1 MSDRVI
7 TLKISDEA
15 QHEFQT
21 LADKLGY
28 PSIDAYLEASQSEI
42 QKLIRET
49 MQNQLEAE
57 DERLWD
63 EQFENSQDVLDMLA
77 EEIRKERRAAR
88 EKLANAGILATELGI
103 PEDLVPITDEEL
115 EHLGEMSHD
124 ARSSEDLLDE
134 DRGTY

>member
-1 MSDRVI
+1 MSDKVI

-15 QHEFQT
+15 QHEFET

-28 PSIDAYLEASQSEI
+28 SSIEAYLEASQPEL

-88 EKLANAGILATELGI
+88 EKLAQAGILATDLGI
-103 PEDLVPITDEEL
+103 PEDIAPVSDEEL
-115 EHLGEMSHD
+115 ERWGEMRPG
-124 ARSSEDLLDE
+124 ARSSEDLLNE
-134 DRGTY
+134 ERGTY

>member
-1 MSDRVI
+1 MSDKVI

-15 QHEFQT
+15 QHEFET

-28 PSIDAYLEASQSEI
+28 PSIDAYLEALQPEI

-77 EEIRKERRAAR
+77 EEIRKERRAGR
-88 EKLANAGILATELGI
+88 TEPLDI
-103 PEDLVPITDEEL
+103 DKD
-115 EHLGEMSHD
+115 LGE
-124 ARSSEDLLDE
+124 E
-134 DRGTY
+134 